1 MNMPGKGR
9 LVSGFVRCSTV
20 PPFQTSVID
29 LGISPHTSSPILAIN
44 LFFAARHDRND
55 ELTQQGSPVKTTT
68 RRPSQ
73 TRNTFPTPL
82 SMSPSLPRSSNS
94 QTSLTGAHR
103 LPPAFDH
110 TSHPHS
116 RYSSSHTQFSPY
128 RPGEYGR
135 SERGIASE
143 RTKITKVERK
153 LFDDDKS
160 RSKEKVEG
168 EELNVPKVPKEGSSP
183 LAPAFEAKMVLRNG
197 ASVDLISWCVALL
210 PPPVY

>member
-9 LVSGFVRCSTV
+9 LVSGFVRRSTV
-20 PPFQTSVID
+20 QPSQTPFID
-29 LGISPHTSSPILAIN
+29 LGIAPHNSSPILAIDL
-44 LFFAARHDRND
+44 LFLLQVPTGVD

-116 RYSSSHTQFSPY
+116 RYSSSQTQFSPY

-153 LFDDDKS
+153 LFDDEKS
-160 RSKEKVEG
+160 RSRETVEG

-197 ASVDLISWCVALL
+197 ASVDLISW
-210 PPPVY
+210 